1 MVVYLDLLV
10 YQNRMCIRLRKF
22 LKISVSSCL
31 VSFGLYA
38 YVEYPYCTGCHCKRS
53 GCLKNYC
60 ECYEV
65 MFMFLFSE
73 RETLTCPKPIRL
85 FYRYMLIKIIHENV
99 LLWKRIISIHS
110 MSLMFF
116 FFQHCRPR
124 SYAQIFVNVRDARI
138 LKRAQKERH

>member
-1 MVVYLDLLV
+1 MSPQQLINTNAIWRKCCELVVYLDLLV

-38 YVEYPYCTGCHCKRS
+38 YVEYPYCIGCHCKRS

-65 MFMFLFSE
+65 IFMFLFSE

-116 FFQHCRPR
+116 FPT
-124 SYAQIFVNVRDARI
+124 
-138 LKRAQKERH
+138 L